1 MLHYVYY
8 VTLVLCNALS
18 EILSPLLFAFL
29 FARVFFSEMI
39 GDANIISGV
48 VISINMCVIEVSTI
62 KNRSLSAN
70 AMHIVYINSL
80 CKCILKFMIIHYPH
94 SLEKQQHSNESKY
107 KLNTNKGTNTIGFRT
122 PDIVRMRLA
131 LGRICSFLKTDNSY
145 LENKTLLNL
154 FNF

>member
-1 MLHYVYY
+1 MYY

-29 FARVFFSEMI
+29 FTRVFFSEMI

-48 VISINMCVIEVSTI
+48 VISINMSVIEVSTI

-80 CKCILKFMIIHYPH
+80 RKCILKFIIIHYPH
-94 SLEKQQHSNESKY
+94 SLEKQQHSNESK
-107 KLNTNKGTNTIGFRT
+107 
-122 PDIVRMRLA
+122 
-131 LGRICSFLKTDNSY
+131 
-145 LENKTLLNL
+145 
-154 FNF
+154 

>member
-1 MLHYVYY
+1 MYY

-62 KNRSLSAN
+62 KNR
-70 AMHIVYINSL
+70 
-80 CKCILKFMIIHYPH
+80 
-94 SLEKQQHSNESKY
+94 
-107 KLNTNKGTNTIGFRT
+107 
-122 PDIVRMRLA
+122 
-131 LGRICSFLKTDNSY
+131 
-145 LENKTLLNL
+145 
-154 FNF
+154 